1 MQEQTSV
8 ITIGHQIG
16 SGGAYVGQ
24 KLAERLGV
32 PFIDREVLKNVAA
45 RLHLAED
52 ELAEREQR
60 LTPAWQS
67 FSWAAEYI
75 DPAKSIY
82 ADSYVPTDKEVFD
95 FEAEYIVGIAKKQ
108 SAIFLGRCGH
118 YLLREHPRHFRLLVH
133 ADLPARIQR
142 VCELYR
148 LSPTQAEKMI
158 DLNDRER
165 SAYIYKFTRQN
176 WLEPGHYDLCV
187 NTTTVGLDKTVEMVL
202 ACVEDKTCRL

>member
-1 MQEQTSV
+1 MQEKPSV

-24 KLAERLGV
+24 KLAEQLGV
-32 PFIDREVLKNVAA
+32 PLIDREVLKNVAA

-67 FSWAAEYI
+67 FSWAAEHT
-75 DPAKSIY
+75 DPAKSLY
-82 ADSYVPTDKEVFD
+82 ADSYMPTDKEVFD

-108 SAIFLGRCGH
+108 SAIFLGRCGY
-118 YLLREHPRHFRLLVH
+118 YLLRDHPRCFRLLVH

-148 LSPTQAEKMI
+148 LSPVQAEKMI

-176 WLEPGHYDLCV
+176 WLEPRQYDLCV
-187 NTTTVGLDKTVEMVL
+187 NTTTVGLDKTVEIVL
-202 ACVEDKTCRL
+202 ACVEGKTYRL